1 MIEEPREM
9 IAFIG
14 IAGLATNVLF
24 LLLIIITALV
34 EAVS

>member
-1 MIEEPREM
+1 MIEEPGKM

-14 IAGLATNVLF
+14 IAGFATYVPF